1 MHSKKNTNKRSHHP
15 EQINTLALL
24 NTCVSSEEHN
34 IYKKYKIIY
43 CQNFITFQ
51 NKTNGTSNA

>member
-34 IYKKYKIIY
+34 IYKKYIVKILLLSKIKLMGLPMHEY
-43 CQNFITFQ
+43 
-51 NKTNGTSNA
+51 